1 MKRNEI
7 NEKDTWDLTPLYD
20 SDKAFYEA
28 LKAFE
33 NNKIAEAEAL
43 NGKITLNKESLLN
56 AFSWL
61 EKSDIELENL
71 FQYAQLKTSSDSSNV
86 ENLKMMSAV
95 TTVYTKYVSALAFW
109 DSEILSLDEDTFNT
123 YLNDSDFEHLKVTLF
138 RLKRQKEHIL
148 DEKSEKILA
157 AQMEVG
163 SKASKIF
170 SDLTNVDFKFGEI
183 NGKPLTQSTFSL
195 FLKDEDEEIRKKAY
209 TQLYKVYKDH
219 QYTLANTYE
228 TSIRQDIFSS
238 TVRGY
243 KSTRSKKL
251 FGDNVDEKVY
261 DNLIEQV
268 HNGLDTLHKYY
279 ELRAKLM
286 NKEKIKHYDV
296 YTSLVKGYE
305 THHSYD
311 QAVDL
316 VIKALSPLGE
326 EYTSILKDGLTK
338 NRWVDKYENEG
349 KRSGAFSSGTYT
361 SYPYI
366 LLNYKEDDLR
376 DIFTMAHEGGHSMHS
391 YYSAKNNNYFNHSY
405 TIFEAEVASTFNEQ
419 LLAKYLLDNAKD
431 DKEKAYILGKQI
443 DDILATLFRQT
454 MFAEYEHIMH
464 KLAEEGSPITVDV
477 MRSEYRKLLELYFG
491 DSVELLEESDM
502 EGLRIPH
509 FYSSYYVYKYATG
522 ISAAIALSKKV
533 LNGDEKDLSQY
544 MSFLKSGG
552 SLFPIDTLKLAGV
565 DMSKETAIIS
575 AIDHFKQMIEEFEK
589 LV

>member
-1 MKRNEI
+1 MKRSEI
-7 NEKDTWDLTPLYD
+7 DVKDTWDLSPLFS
-20 SDKAFYEA
+20 SDNEFYKA
-28 LKAFE
+28 LSKFE
-33 NNKIAEAEAL
+33 ETKISEAEKL
-43 NGKITLNKESLLN
+43 NGNLITNKNSLLKG
-56 AFSWL
+56 FEWL
-61 EKSDIELENL
+61 EKTDIELENL
-71 FQYAQLKTSSDSSNV
+71 FQYAQLKASSDSSNV

-95 TTVYTKYVSALAFW
+95 TNVYTKYVASLAFW
-109 DSEILSLDEDTFNT
+109 DSEILKLDEDTFNK
-123 YLNDSDFEHLKVTLF
+123 YLEDKDFEHLKVTLF
-138 RLKRQKEHIL
+138 RLKRQKAHIL
-148 DEKSEKILA
+148 SEREEKILA
-157 AQMEVG
+157 LQMEVG

-183 NGKPLTQSTFSL
+183 DGKPLTQSTFSL
-195 FLKDEDEEIRKKAY
+195 FLKDEDENIRKSAY
-209 TQLYKVYKDH
+209 TQLYKVYEDH

-228 TSIRQDIFSS
+228 TAIRQDIFSS
-238 TVRGY
+238 QVRGY

-251 FGDNVDEKVY
+251 FSDNVDEKVY

-268 HNGLDTLHKYY
+268 HSSLSSLHYY
-279 ELRAKLM
+279 YKLRAKLM
-286 NKEKIKHYDV
+286 NKDKIKHYDV
-296 YTSLVKGYE
+296 YTSLVKGFE

-311 QAVDL
+311 EAVDL
-316 VIKALSPLGE
+316 VIKALAPLGN
-326 EYTSILKDGLTK
+326 EYTSILKEGLT
-338 NRWVDKYENEG
+338 NQRWVDKYENEG

-366 LLNYKEDDLR
+366 LLNYKEDDIR

-391 YYSAKNNNYFNHSY
+391 YYSAKNNNYFNHNY

-419 LLAKYLLDNAKD
+419 LLAKYLLDRASDK
-431 DKEKAYILGKQI
+431 KEKAYILGKQI
-443 DDILATLFRQT
+443 DDIIATLFRQT

-464 KLAEEGSPITVDV
+464 TLAESGQPITVDV

-491 DSVELLEESDM
+491 ESVELLDVSDM

-533 LNGDEKDLSQY
+533 LNGDENDLNQY

-565 DMSKETAIIS
+565 DMSKKDAIIS
-575 AIDHFKQMIEEFEK
+575 AVDHFKQMLKEFES

>member
-33 NNKIAEAEAL
+33 NTKIAEAEAL

-464 KLAEEGSPITVDV
+464 KLAEEGFPITVDV

>member
-33 NNKIAEAEAL
+33 NTKIAEAEAL

-109 DSEILSLDEDTFNT
+109 DSEILSLDEDTFNN

-279 ELRAKLM
+279 GLRAKLM

>member
-7 NEKDTWDLTPLYD
+7 DIKDTWDLTPL
-20 SDKAFYEA
+20 
-28 LKAFE
+28 FE
-33 NNKIAEAEAL
+33 NDESFYSSLKKFEDTRIKEAENL
-43 NGKITLNKESLLN
+43 KGNLITSKSNLLN
-56 AFSWL
+56 AYNWM
-61 EKSDIELENL
+61 KDSDIELENL
-71 FQYAQLKTSSDSSNV
+71 FQYAQLKASGDSSDVN
-86 ENLKMMSAV
+86 NLKMMSAV

-109 DSEILSLDEDTFNT
+109 DSEILSLDEDTFNK
-123 YLNDSDFEHLKVTLF
+123 YLNDEDFKDLKVTLF
-138 RLKRQKEHIL
+138 RLKRQKDHIL
-148 DEKSEKILA
+148 EENEEKILA

-163 SKASKIF
+163 SKANKIF

-183 NGKPLTQSTFSL
+183 DNKPLTQSTFSI
-195 FLKDEDEEIRKKAY
+195 FLKDENEEVRKKAY
-209 TQLYKVYKDH
+209 TQLYKVYEDH
-219 QYTLANTYE
+219 QYTLANIYE

-238 TVRGY
+238 KVRKY

-251 FGDNVDEKVY
+251 FNDNVDEEVY

-268 HNGLDTLHKYY
+268 HSGLDTLHKYY
-279 ELRAKLM
+279 SLRAKMM

-296 YTSLVKGYE
+296 YTSLIKGFE
-305 THHSYD
+305 SHHSYD
-311 QAVDL
+311 EAVDL
-316 VIKALSPLGE
+316 VVKALKPLGE
-326 EYTSILKDGLTK
+326 EYTKTLKKGLTSD
-338 NRWVDKYENEG
+338 RWVDKYENEG

-361 SYPYI
+361 SFPYI

-391 YYSAKNNNYFNHSY
+391 YYSAKNNNYFNHNY

-419 LLAKYLLDNAKD
+419 LLAKYLIDNAKD
-431 DKEKAYILGKQI
+431 DKEKAYIIGKQI
-443 DDILATLFRQT
+443 DDIIATLYRQT

-464 KLAEEGSPITVDV
+464 KLAEEGNPITVDV

-491 DSVELLEESDM
+491 DNVELLDLSDM

-522 ISAAIALSKKV
+522 ISAAIALSNKV
-533 LNGDEKDLSQY
+533 LNGDEKDLNNY

-565 DMSKETAIIS
+565 DMSKKEPVELAIK
-575 AIDHFKQMIEEFEK
+575 HFKKLIDEFET
-589 LV
+589 LI